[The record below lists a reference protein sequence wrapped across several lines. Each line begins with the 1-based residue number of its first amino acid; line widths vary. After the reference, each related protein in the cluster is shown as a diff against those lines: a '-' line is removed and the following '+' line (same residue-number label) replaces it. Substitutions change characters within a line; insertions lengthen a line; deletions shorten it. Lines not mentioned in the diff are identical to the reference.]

1 MHLVQQSTIVDEALV
16 VLVVTFSIPQSSHV
30 PIAIPHV
37 HITSFLR
44 RYLKPMAFSIIMG
57 SEVDK
62 SSIDKNIILK
72 VDNSNDAIQNLKEEY
87 SELSEQAQQLLT
99 DKLFLENECSR
110 LKKRANR
117 LDEELSNLRSPP
129 FVIGHLQDKI
139 NDNAIVRSSNGT
151 VFLVTVNSFIDQS
164 KLVPGA
170 RVALNQDNLSVID
183 VLDDAWDPLVSR
195 AEIIDSPN
203 VKYSDIGGLED
214 QIHQVRQAIELPIEN
229 PEAFVKFGIES
240 PKGVLLAGPPGTG
253 KTLLAKAVAT
263 STNATFLGIV
273 GSELAQKYIGEGGR
287 MVRELFDLA
296 SQRAPSIIFID
307 EIDSIGSKR
316 LDSTTS
322 GDREVQRTLMQLLA
336 EMDGFDSVKDVKI
349 IAATNRPELLDAALL
364 RSGRFDRIVT
374 LPLPDKDARKSI
386 IQVHI
391 KNTPLSKDID
401 LNFISQKTDGFSGA
415 EIKSMVVEAAMK
427 AISDNRNKVKKSD
440 FIKAI
445 EIINKK
451 KNDSPNSAAEALY
464 S

>member
-1 MHLVQQSTIVDEALV
+1 
-16 VLVVTFSIPQSSHV
+16 
-30 PIAIPHV
+30 
-37 HITSFLR
+37 
-44 RYLKPMAFSIIMG
+44 MG

-445 EIINKK
+445 EIINNK

>member
-1 MHLVQQSTIVDEALV
+1 
-16 VLVVTFSIPQSSHV
+16 
-30 PIAIPHV
+30 
-37 HITSFLR
+37 
-44 RYLKPMAFSIIMG
+44 MAFSIIMG

>member
-1 MHLVQQSTIVDEALV
+1 MSSKVNKSPNKKI
-16 VLVVTFSIPQSSHV
+16 SIHNTEDISDSFENL
-30 PIAIPHV
+30 
-37 HITSFLR
+37 HIKFT
-44 RYLKPMAFSIIMG
+44 
-57 SEVDK
+57 D
-62 SSIDKNIILK
+62 
-72 VDNSNDAIQNLKEEY
+72 
-87 SELSEQAQQLLT
+87 LSDTAQQLLT

-129 FVIGHLQDKI
+129 FVIGHIQDRV

-151 VFLVTVNSFIDQS
+151 VFLVSVNSFIDQT

-183 VLDDAWDPLVSR
+183 VLDDAWDPLVSS
-195 AEIIDSPN
+195 AEIIESPN
-203 VKYSDIGGLED
+203 VSFSDIGGLEE
-214 QIHQVRQAIELPIEN
+214 QIKQIRQAIELPIEN
-229 PEAFVKFGIES
+229 PEAFLKFGIES

-263 STNATFLGIV
+263 STKATFLGIV

-296 SQRAPSIIFID
+296 SQKAPSIIFID

-336 EMDGFDSVKDVKI
+336 EMDGFDSIKDVKI

-364 RSGRFDRIVT
+364 RSGRFDRVVN
-374 LPLPDKDARKSI
+374 LPLPQKDARVSI
-386 IQVHI
+386 LNVHT
-391 KNTPLSKDID
+391 KNTPLSKNVDINY
-401 LNFISQKTDGFSGA
+401 LSNKTDGFSGA
-415 EIKSMVVEAAMK
+415 ELKSLVVEAAIN
-427 AISDNRNKVKKSD
+427 AISENRNSVNKSD
-440 FIKAI
+440 FVKSI
-445 EIINKK
+445 ETLNKK
-451 KNDSPNSAAEALY
+451 KNDSPISNTQNSY